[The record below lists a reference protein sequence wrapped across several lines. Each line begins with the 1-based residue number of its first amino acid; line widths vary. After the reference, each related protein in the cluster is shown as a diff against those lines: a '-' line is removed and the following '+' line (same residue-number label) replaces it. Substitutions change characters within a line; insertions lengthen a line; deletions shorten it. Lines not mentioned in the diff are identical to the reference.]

1 MYVTKVSPQKT
12 PKVVGKLLDLNCDQ
26 TFITNLLNNVRSMC
40 PVDPLVEEFEKRNK
54 LRVLE
59 PWLEDRVKEG
69 NVEPS
74 LHNAIGKIYVSL
86 NKGAKDWLLSNRF
99 YDSSVV
105 GKFCEK
111 LDPFLAYLAYRRA
124 WGKCDDD
131 LIRVTNTHS
140 LFKDQA
146 RYLVE
151 RQDMEL
157 WGKVLTTEN
166 EHKDELVSE
175 VVGTALPEADNP
187 DMVSSTVKAFMAA
200 NLPHELIGLLERLVL
215 QRSVFSDN
223 RNLQNLLL
231 LTAIKAAPDKVKD
244 FIHRLDNFDG
254 PQIAEIAVSDEHQLY
269 EEAFEI
275 YKKCDVPDKAMDVL
289 LEKIEDIDRA
299 QEFAQRVQIPAV
311 WSKLAN
317 AQLDS
322 GLVQEAIESFIK
334 AKDPSNY
341 VAIIEAVG
349 NAECFDALVLY
360 LQMARETMK
369 EPVVDSGVFMFFPC
383 AVACL

>member
-1 MYVTKVSPQKT
+1 MVT
-12 PKVVGKLLDLNCDQ
+12 VVDGS
-26 TFITNLLNNVRSMC
+26 TFL
-40 PVDPLVEEFEKRNK
+40 EEFEKRNK

-157 WGKVLTTEN
+157 WGKVQLALDDACSLTHASFTSSRP
-166 EHKDELVSE
+166 HTLSRRSSSSPSHPHL
-175 VVGTALPEADNP
+175 GADRR
-187 DMVSSTVKAFMAA
+187 
-200 NLPHELIGLLERLVL
+200 E
-215 QRSVFSDN
+215 
-223 RNLQNLLL
+223 
-231 LTAIKAAPDKVKD
+231 
-244 FIHRLDNFDG
+244 
-254 PQIAEIAVSDEHQLY
+254 
-269 EEAFEI
+269 
-275 YKKCDVPDKAMDVL
+275 
-289 LEKIEDIDRA
+289 RA
-299 QEFAQRVQIPAV
+299 QRRIGERGGWHRPPR
-311 WSKLAN
+311 
-317 AQLDS
+317 
-322 GLVQEAIESFIK
+322 G
-334 AKDPSNY
+334 
-341 VAIIEAVG
+341 
-349 NAECFDALVLY
+349 
-360 LQMARETMK
+360 
-369 EPVVDSGVFMFFPC
+369 
-383 AVACL
+383 

>member
-1 MYVTKVSPQKT
+1 M
-12 PKVVGKLLDLNCDQ
+12 
-26 TFITNLLNNVRSMC
+26 
-40 PVDPLVEEFEKRNK
+40 
-54 LRVLE
+54 
-59 PWLEDRVKEG
+59 
-69 NVEPS
+69 
-74 LHNAIGKIYVSL
+74 
-86 NKGAKDWLLSNRF
+86 
-99 YDSSVV
+99 
-105 GKFCEK
+105 
-111 LDPFLAYLAYRRA
+111 
-124 WGKCDDD
+124 
-131 LIRVTNTHS
+131 
-140 LFKDQA
+140 
-146 RYLVE
+146 
-151 RQDMEL
+151 
-157 WGKVLTTEN
+157 LTEEN

-289 LEKIEDIDRA
+289 LEKIEDVDRA

-311 WSKLAN
+311 WSKLAG

-334 AKDPSNY
+334 AKDASTY
-341 VAIIEAVG
+341 LAIIEAVT

-369 EPVVDSGVFMFFPC
+369 EPVVDSGEERTLCVRFRVQQRPLIADALRSFF
-383 AVACL
+383 VRIRRT

>member
-12 PKVVGKLLDLNCDQ
+12 PKVVGKLLDLNCEQ

-40 PVDPLVEEFEKRNK
+40 PVDALVEEFEKRNK

-69 NVEPS
+69 NVEPQ

-111 LDPFLAYLAYRRA
+111 LDPFLAYLSYRRA

-157 WGKVLTTEN
+157 WGKVQRALDDSCSRTHTSLLAHLPRADLIPVLT
-166 EHKDELVSE
+166 H
-175 VVGTALPEADNP
+175 AP
-187 DMVSSTVKAFMAA
+187 
-200 NLPHELIGLLERLVL
+200 PH
-215 QRSVFSDN
+215 
-223 RNLQNLLL
+223 
-231 LTAIKAAPDKVKD
+231 A
-244 FIHRLDNFDG
+244 
-254 PQIAEIAVSDEHQLY
+254 
-269 EEAFEI
+269 
-275 YKKCDVPDKAMDVL
+275 
-289 LEKIEDIDRA
+289 
-299 QEFAQRVQIPAV
+299 
-311 WSKLAN
+311 
-317 AQLDS
+317 
-322 GLVQEAIESFIK
+322 
-334 AKDPSNY
+334 
-341 VAIIEAVG
+341 
-349 NAECFDALVLY
+349 
-360 LQMARETMK
+360 
-369 EPVVDSGVFMFFPC
+369 
-383 AVACL
+383 